1 MTKTYCDICGNET
14 ERDKCWDFEFAL
26 GTDSFSGYR
35 QIEIPLDVCSDCKN
49 SSKLLKDVWDRNDF
63 EGQEFRDLLKEK
75 FINMIKEK

>member
-35 QIEIPLDVCSDCKN
+35 EIEIPLDN
-49 SSKLLKDVWDRNDF
+49 
-63 EGQEFRDLLKEK
+63 
-75 FINMIKEK
+75 